1 MNSSASELPE
11 GSCISRFGVNLRQE
25 NWKGARVMV
34 VGMVDKVRS
43 CDYGGSDDASDVYNS
58 NVYAGITKLVNGAG
72 LLWNIHLINRI
83 QDLFIII
90 SVD

>member
-1 MNSSASELPE
+1 MYFFDCNA
-11 GSCISRFGVNLRQE
+11 
-25 NWKGARVMV
+25 
-34 VGMVDKVRS
+34 
-43 CDYGGSDDASDVYNS
+43 GSDDASDDCTP
-58 NVYAGITKLVNGAG
+58 NVFAGITKLVNGAG